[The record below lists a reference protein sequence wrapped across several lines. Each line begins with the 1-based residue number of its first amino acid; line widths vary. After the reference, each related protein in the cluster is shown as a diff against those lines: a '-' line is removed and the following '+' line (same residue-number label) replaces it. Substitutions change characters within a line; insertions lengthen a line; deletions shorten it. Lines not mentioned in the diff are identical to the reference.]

1 MLAREV
7 GRLARVPVDCFAL
20 ARVRR
25 TVSQVGLSPDQRR
38 RNVAGAFKVP
48 QAEASAVKGK
58 NIVLIDDVITTGATV
73 EACARALHRAG
84 AARVD
89 VLGSRGRSSRRQI
102 PLRNQPR
109 EPSYFV

>member
-1 MLAREV
+1 MAALVAAVQSIGHAGAEV

-38 RNVAGAFKVP
+38 RT
-48 QAEASAVKGK
+48 EASAVKGK
-58 NIVLIDDVITTGATV
+58 NIVLIDDVVTTGATV
-73 EACARALHRAG
+73 EACARTLRRAG

-89 VLGSRGRSSRRQI
+89 VLALARAV
-102 PLRNQPR
+102 
-109 EPSYFV
+109 EPTANILA